1 MSDKLF
7 YSNLWMD
14 DCISSYVTVFF
25 AKHFPH
31 FGSGNPAFLRAQ
43 WKHLVVLKM
52 CRLQL
57 WNTSRFA
64 SRWQHTV
71 DGYLIYDHFLSK
83 LVHLTAVSRRL
94 VESKESQKG
103 KINLTQT
110 SSIFFLCRKRAKARK
125 ERRNRRTAAVKMKEV
140 SFHLVG
146 RCCIQTHEVWNKVC
160 SLTSN
165 GLMFQDETK
174 IICSS
179 VGVKWSLEEHY
190 TVSVFTDKNSQQKQ
204 EISVRKN

>member
-14 DCISSYVTVFF
+14 DCISPYITVFF

-31 FGSGNPAFLRAQ
+31 FGSRNPAFLRAQ

-83 LVHLTAVSRRL
+83 LVHPTAVSRRL

-110 SSIFFLCRKRAKARK
+110 SSIFF
-125 ERRNRRTAAVKMKEV
+125 
-140 SFHLVG
+140 
-146 RCCIQTHEVWNKVC
+146 
-160 SLTSN
+160 SLQKKSK
-165 GLMFQDETK
+165 GKKGEKKQKDSSRQDEGGEFPSGREVLYPNTW
-174 IICSS
+174 
-179 VGVKWSLEEHY
+179 GVK
-190 TVSVFTDKNSQQKQ
+190 
-204 EISVRKN
+204 